1 MNLDEL
7 LSGYLSLTGRPAA
20 TLSVCEYLEFVKV
33 TEERGYNSSYQGKS
47 VNDVSKTESIS
58 TENIPNKEENNPVPA
73 ESFTNN
79 SKVHHKPTNEQ
90 KSVSIPDSAEERKP
104 TSTPKK
110 ALHSNSALDLLR
122 SVSG

>member
-20 TLSVCEYLEFVKV
+20 TLSVSEYLEFVKV
-33 TEERGYNSSYQGKS
+33 TEERGCHSSYQGKS

-73 ESFTNN
+73 ESFTDN
-79 SKVHHKPTNEQ
+79 SKVHHKSTNEQ
-90 KSVSIPDSAEERKP
+90 KSVSIHDSAEERKLI
-104 TSTPKK
+104 STPKK